1 MKLEPNLKGKR
12 ETLFITR
19 LYLIFG
25 LLAFVSSLGLDYI
38 AWKKAEQSYVF
49 SLFSRPK
56 RPAVVPVAL
65 TNKVLDFLGRAGLAT
80 QAVPGGRKEPGI
92 LRVSVNLPLDS
103 YIELAPKLEKELR
116 DEGADFQ
123 KKEREAEGKVM
134 FSWLVQG
141 EGDERLALLF
151 SCPRVPPEKKE
162 QAREPAVQN
171 RVAIIIDD
179 MGTSLEALQEIC
191 DLKRPITISILPLS
205 LYAVETAQMAHD
217 KGLEVMLHLPGES
230 INHQEETD
238 DNGGMIRVGMSD
250 EEIQALVEDFL
261 GRVPYVKGV
270 NNHMGSR
277 ITQEEMIMRP
287 ILEVLM
293 SKNLYF
299 LDSRTTADT
308 IAYDLARTMG
318 LRAGYRNIF
327 LDSPVGV
334 DFTKQKMTDLC
345 RLAQKTGRAVAI
357 GHPFPETLEA
367 LKKNIRLLEKY
378 KVKPVF
384 VSELMQK

>member
-1 MKLEPNLKGKR
+1 MKSEPNLEGKR
-12 ETLFITR
+12 EPFSLAR
-19 LYLIFG
+19 LYLAFA
-25 LLAFVSSLGLDYI
+25 LLAIFSSLGLDYI
-38 AWKKAEQSYVF
+38 AWKKAETSYLF
-49 SLFSRPK
+49 SLFSRPQK
-56 RPAVVPVAL
+56 PAAVPAAL
-65 TNKVLDFLGRAGLAT
+65 TNKVLDFLGRAGLST
-80 QAVPGGRKEPGI
+80 QAVTGGGEEQGI
-92 LRVSVNLPLDS
+92 PRVSVNLPLDS
-103 YIELAPKLEKELR
+103 YVKLEPGLEKELR

-141 EGDERLALLF
+141 KGDERLALLF

-162 QAREPAVQN
+162 LAREPAARN

-179 MGTSLEALQEIC
+179 MGSSLDALEEIC
-191 DLKRPITISILPLS
+191 DLKRPVTISILPLS
-205 LYAVETAQMAHD
+205 VYAVETAQMAHD
-217 KGLEVMLHLPGES
+217 RGLEVMLHLPGES
-230 INHQEETD
+230 INHQEEAD
-238 DNGGMIRVGMSD
+238 DGGIIRVGMSD
-250 EEIQALVEDFL
+250 QEIQALVEDFL

-277 ITQEEMIMRP
+277 ITQDEITMRP
-287 ILEVLM
+287 ILEVLLR
-293 SKNLYF
+293 KNLFF

-334 DFTKQKMTDLC
+334 DFTKQKITDLC

-367 LKKNIRLLEKY
+367 LKKNIRLFEKY

-384 VSELMQK
+384 VSELMEK